1 LISLSFK
8 SFSKLNL
15 SLYVG
20 PPTTE
25 GLHHLKSLFQHISL
39 SEDIHIT
46 ESRNTSDSVVF
57 VHQKVPSVNTCTKMM
72 SLLRPY
78 LKKYWDVQI
87 HKCIPQGA
95 GLGAGS
101 ANAAALCQA
110 ILKLE
115 GIHMPLHKQM
125 ALGQQVGY
133 DVPFFMCGCST
144 VVVSGFG
151 EQVDVQTGLKKY
163 VVLIFPGIECSTP
176 LVYQSL
182 DKLSEFDYLDHVDDQ
197 DLYTFGTNRLFSAAA
212 VVYPELINIKEQLE
226 GVINQPVFFSG
237 SGSTFYVLADT
248 LDDQF
253 KLYESFK
260 AQTSFDVC
268 KAEFSQDGNVCNVG
282 TEGRT

>member
-1 LISLSFK
+1 LISHSLK

-25 GLHHLKSLFQHISL
+25 GFHYLKSLFQCISL
-39 SEDIHIT
+39 SEEVHIT
-46 ESRNTSDSVVF
+46 ESRNACDSVQF
-57 VHQKVPSVNTCTKMM
+57 LHQTVPNDNTCTKMM
-72 SLLRPY
+72 ALLRPY
-78 LKKYWDVQI
+78 LKKYWDIQVN
-87 HKCIPQGA
+87 KCIPQGA

-110 ILKLE
+110 ILSLE

-133 DVPFFMCGCST
+133 DVPFFMCGGST
-144 VVVSGFG
+144 ALVSGFG
-151 EQVDVQTGLKKY
+151 EQIDVQTGLKKY
-163 VVLIFPGIECSTP
+163 VVLILPGIECSTP

-182 DKLSEFDYLDHVDDQ
+182 DKQGAFDDLDHVGDQ
-197 DLYTFGTNRLFSAAA
+197 ALYTFGTNRLFLAAA
-212 VVYPELINIKEQLE
+212 SVYPELINIKEQLE
-226 GVINQPVFFSG
+226 GIINQPVFFSG

-248 LDDQF
+248 LDDQS

-268 KAEFSQDGNVCNVG
+268 KAEFCED
-282 TEGRT
+282 TIT